1 MPTCFQ
7 TRDGKHLILSCLLI
21 KGGFLAP
28 STKTKHKDDLREPSG
43 IKSCWWNAV
52 LKGLYILRPP
62 PPLFWGFPRVC
73 DCEIKPF
80 LQAINCSSAWV
91 HPLTF
96 LGPSRL
102 MLFPRTE
109 APRLSTIIDSGKRM
123 GQPLLLAFWA
133 DRKNNSVN
141 LGQGFSLGCR
151 PWGLQPHILVQV
163 FLGSQRPNTCQGR
176 WASGLVTG
184 VFRGEALT
192 QPWSTQVPTAS
203 GSSLPHPAAVL
214 TSAAHYAY
222 LGSFLQVPRPSPT
235 PRNCDLIGLG

>member
-1 MPTCFQ
+1 MCAPAGTVGCRWSWHQLCESLCRPHHCLQNWSTVTNSSMYMPTCFQ

-43 IKSCWWNAV
+43 IKNCWWNAV

-151 PWGLQPHILVQV
+151 PLRAAAPHI
-163 FLGSQRPNTCQGR
+163 GT
-176 WASGLVTG
+176 GLSREPET
-184 VFRGEALT
+184 
-192 QPWSTQVPTAS
+192 
-203 GSSLPHPAAVL
+203 
-214 TSAAHYAY
+214 
-222 LGSFLQVPRPSPT
+222 
-235 PRNCDLIGLG
+235 